1 MTVKNL
7 LTVLIYEAVTTPGT
21 MADLETYGETPV
33 RDIIVDSVPWADA
46 SDVLVFLMGPYRLLD
61 PSYLYPGD
69 DYPLPPDP
77 LAPEGD
83 DAAPD
88 EIQATLRSICREVS
102 KETQAAV
109 FIASDVDIPTKR
121 EIATEGC
128 AEPGLAVIDQSV
140 AFAKASDGNA
150 FVFTKAGLTTGT
162 GAEAGAVPEYFR
174 LREPGSRRRDPRS
187 FCIFSGAERSGGNQM
202 TYEPK
207 FSSASIGEMDD
218 AYSLR
223 FRYFADRN
231 ELEDKLIDF
240 IESYVIPTI

>member
-1 MTVKNL
+1 MT
-7 LTVLIYEAVTTPGT
+7 
-21 MADLETYGETPV
+21 DLETYRETPI
-33 RDIIVDSVPWADA
+33 RDAVVESVPWASA

-61 PSYLYPGD
+61 PSYLYPDD

-77 LAPEGD
+77 LAPESD

-88 EIQATLRSICREVS
+88 EIQATLRTICQKVS
-102 KETQAAV
+102 TETKATV

-121 EIATEGC
+121 DVATDEL
-128 AEPGLAVIDQSV
+128 AEPGMAVIDQSV

-150 FVFTKAGLTTGT
+150 FVFTKAGLTTGA
-162 GAEAGAVPEYFR
+162 GAEVGAVPEYFN
-174 LREPGSRRRDPRS
+174 LRKPAVRRRDPKT
-187 FCIFSGAERSGGNQM
+187 FCIFSEADRSSGNQQ

-207 FSSASIGEMDD
+207 FSSASIDEMDD

-223 FRYFADRN
+223 FRYFADRK

-240 IESYVIPTI
+240 IESYVVPIS